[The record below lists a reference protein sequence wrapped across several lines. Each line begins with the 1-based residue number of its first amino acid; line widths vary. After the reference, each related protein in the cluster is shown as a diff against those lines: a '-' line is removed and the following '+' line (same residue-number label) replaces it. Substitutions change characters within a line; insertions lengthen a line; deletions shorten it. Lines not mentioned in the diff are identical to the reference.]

1 MATSNPEKRF
11 QDIIDNIDRIE
22 EHLKHL
28 KPGETP
34 GETLEENALVLDA
47 VERCLQRVSEA
58 ARKLDRIAEE
68 LVPDFPWH
76 SVRGIGNHL
85 RHDYDNLNMPVIN
98 VVIETELP
106 ALRTVCLEALEK
118 LRQG

>member
-1 MATSNPEKRF
+1 MITSNPEKRF

-22 EHLKHL
+22 EYLKHL
-28 KPGETP
+28 KPGEI
-34 GETLEENALVLDA
+34 LEENALVLDA
-47 VERCLQRVSEA
+47 VERCLQRISEA

-106 ALRTVCLEALEK
+106 ALRAVCLEALEK
-118 LRQG
+118 LRQD

>member
-11 QDIIDNIDRIE
+11 HDIIDNIDRIE
-22 EHLKHL
+22 GHLSFL
-28 KPGETP
+28 KPDEM
-34 GETLEENALVLDA
+34 LEENPLVLDA
-47 VERCLQRVSEA
+47 VERCLQRISEA

-68 LVPDFPWH
+68 LMPDFPWH

-98 VVIETELP
+98 VVIEMELP
-106 ALRTVCLEALEK
+106 ALRTACFEALKK
-118 LRQG
+118 LRQS

>member
-1 MATSNPEKRF
+1 MPTSNPERRF
-11 QDIIDNIDRIE
+11 QDIIDNIDRIA

-28 KPGETP
+28 KPGEI
-34 GETLEENALVLDA
+34 LEENPLVLDA
-47 VERCLQRVSEA
+47 VERCLQRISEA

-68 LVPDFPWH
+68 LMPEFPWH
-76 SVRGIGNHL
+76 NVRGIGNHL

-106 ALRTVCLEALEK
+106 ALRAACLEALEK

>member
-1 MATSNPEKRF
+1 M
-11 QDIIDNIDRIE
+11 
-22 EHLKHL
+22 
-28 KPGETP
+28 
-34 GETLEENALVLDA
+34 
-47 VERCLQRVSEA
+47 
-58 ARKLDRIAEE
+58 
-68 LVPDFPWH
+68 PDFPWH

-106 ALRTVCLEALEK
+106 ALRAACLEVLEK